1 MNQTIVLI
9 GPMGAG
15 KTTVG
20 KILSERLGLKNVSL
34 DEIRQPYYDEAGYDN
49 ETAKQIHIER
59 GMAGILDYWKPF
71 EAHSVERV
79 IQDYDHCVIDFG
91 AGHSVYDDNALFE
104 RVKKALEPYPN
115 VVLLLPS
122 ADKEEAISILNTRIP
137 PDVPAEII
145 SWYKE
150 MNAYFVKQHSNA
162 DLAKITVYTQGQ
174 TPDETCNEI
183 IGKLK

>member
-1 MNQTIVLI
+1 MSATIVLI

-20 KILSERLGLKNVSL
+20 KLLSERLGLKNVSL

-49 ETAKQIHIER
+49 DTAKQIHTER
-59 GMAGILDYWKPF
+59 GMAGILSYWKPF
-71 EAHSVERV
+71 EAYSVERV
-79 IQDYDHCVIDFG
+79 LPDYDNCVIDFG
-91 AGHSVYDDNALFE
+91 AGHSVYDDDVLFE

-122 ADKEEAISILNTRIP
+122 ADKEEAIHILNTRIP

-145 SWYKE
+145 PWYKE
-150 MNAYFVKQHSNA
+150 MNAYFVRHHANT
-162 DLAKITVYTQGQ
+162 DLATITVYTQGR
-174 TPDETCNEI
+174 TPDETCDEI

>member
-1 MNQTIVLI
+1 MNKTIILI

-20 KILSERLGLKNVSL
+20 RLLSERLGLKNVSL

-49 ETAKQIHIER
+49 DTAKQIHSER
-59 GMAGILDYWKPF
+59 GMAGILSYWKPF
-71 EAHSVERV
+71 ETHSVERV
-79 IQDYDHCVIDFG
+79 LQDYENCMIDFG
-91 AGHSVYDDNALFE
+91 AGHSVYDDEVLFK
-104 RVKKALEPYPN
+104 RVKKALDPYPN

-122 ADKEEAISILNTRIP
+122 ANTEEAIRNLNMRIP

-145 SWYKE
+145 PWYKE
-150 MNAYFVKQHSNA
+150 MNAYFVKHHANA
-162 DLAKITVYTQGQ
+162 DLAKITVYTQDR
-174 TPDETCNEI
+174 TPDETCDEI